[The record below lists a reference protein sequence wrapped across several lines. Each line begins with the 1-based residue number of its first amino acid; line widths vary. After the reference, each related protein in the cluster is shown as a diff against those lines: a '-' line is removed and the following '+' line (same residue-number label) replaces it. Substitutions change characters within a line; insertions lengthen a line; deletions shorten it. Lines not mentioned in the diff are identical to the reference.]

1 VDPGKKIFVVVN
13 PNSANRRTG
22 REWPEISRAI
32 KEVIGDF
39 EVLKTR
45 APGEATRI
53 TREALKSG
61 FRMIVSV
68 GGDGTHNEVV
78 NGFFNLEGGK
88 PVPANPDA
96 VLAVVTKGTGGDFRK
111 SLKIG
116 KDIEPAIQVLKN
128 GKDRLI
134 DAGMLTLT
142 NHQNEKV
149 TRFFINIASFGI
161 GGEVDDRVNRQTKV
175 LGGKLSF
182 LRGAAVATIL
192 YKNKHVRISIDGE
205 KKWEGRVYNAA
216 VANGQYFGGG
226 MWVAPEAKLDDGL
239 FDIVVMGD
247 MSFGE
252 ILAGGT
258 KIYQGKHLEHP
269 KVQVF
274 RGRVAEAVSEEKV
287 LLDVDGEQPGR
298 IPSVF
303 SIIPKSIRIRMPE

>member
-1 VDPGKKIFVVVN
+1 MVSSRKIFVVVN
-13 PNSANRRTG
+13 PHSANARTG
-22 REWPEISRAI
+22 REWPRISRALQ
-32 KEVIGDF
+32 EAIGDF
-39 EVLKTR
+39 EVLQTR

-111 SLKIG
+111 SLRIE
-116 KDIEPAIQVLKN
+116 KDIEPAIRVLKN
-128 GKDRLI
+128 GQDRLI
-134 DAGMLTLT
+134 DAGMLTLI

-161 GGEVDDRVNRQTKV
+161 GGAVDDRVNRQTKV
-175 LGGKLSF
+175 LGGKISF
-182 LRGAAVATIL
+182 LRGAVVATVL
-192 YKNKHVRISIDGE
+192 YKNKQVKITIDGE

-226 MWVAPEAKLDDGL
+226 MWVAPDAKLDDGL
-239 FDIVVMGD
+239 FDVVVMGD

-252 ILAGGT
+252 ILRGGT

-269 KVQVF
+269 QVQVF
-274 RGRVAEAVSEEKV
+274 RGRVVEAVSEEKV

-303 SIIPKSIRIRMPE
+303 TLLPKSIRIRMPE

>member
-1 VDPGKKIFVVVN
+1 MDPSKKIFVVVN

-22 REWPEISRAI
+22 REWPQISRAL
-32 KEVIGDF
+32 KEAIGDF
-39 EVLKTR
+39 EALKTR

-53 TREALKSG
+53 AREALKSG
-61 FRMIVSV
+61 FQMIVSV

-88 PVPANPDA
+88 PVSINPDA
-96 VLAVVTKGTGGDFRK
+96 VLAVITKGTGGDFRK
-111 SLKIG
+111 ALKIG
-116 KDIEPAIQVLKN
+116 KDIGPAIGVLKD

-134 DAGMLTLT
+134 DAGMLTLVD
-142 NHQNEKV
+142 HRNEKV
-149 TRFFINIASFGI
+149 TRLFINIASFGI
-161 GGEVDDRVNRQTKV
+161 GGDVDDRVNRQTKI
-175 LGGKLSF
+175 LGGKISF
-182 LRGAAVATIL
+182 LRGAVVATIL
-192 YKNKHVRISIDGE
+192 YQNKHVKISIDGE

-226 MWVAPEAKLDDGL
+226 MWVAPGAKLDDGL

-252 ILAGGT
+252 ILTGGT
-258 KIYQGKHLEHP
+258 KIYQGKHLDHP

-274 RGRVAEAVSEEKV
+274 RGRVVEAISEERV

-303 SIIPKSIRIRMPE
+303 TLLPQAIRIRMPE